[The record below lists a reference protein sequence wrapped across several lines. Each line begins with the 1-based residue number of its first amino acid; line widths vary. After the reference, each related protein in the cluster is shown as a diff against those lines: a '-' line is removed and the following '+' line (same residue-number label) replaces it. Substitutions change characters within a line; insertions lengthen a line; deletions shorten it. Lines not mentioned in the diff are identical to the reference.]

1 MKIILIGIL
10 TVLLTACASVGQVQG
25 ECEAIYSK
33 FKDIYNCSKP
43 KLLEVFKWEKIDQ
56 TPDYQMLKLYLLE
69 GEVLS
74 EQIDKGEISEIEAKV
89 KWQRLYL
96 DLGSRGR
103 DAPN

>member
-1 MKIILIGIL
+1 L
-10 TVLLTACASVGQVQG
+10 TVLLTACANVGQVQG

-43 KLLEVFKWEKIDQ
+43 KLLETFKHSK
-56 TPDYQMLKLYLLE
+56 DYQLLKLYLLE

-74 EQIDKGEISEIEAKV
+74 EQIDKGEISDIEAKA
-89 KWQRLYL
+89 KWQKLYL
-96 DLGSRGR
+96 DLGAKRR